1 MVTKRCFNCNKKL
14 GLLSFD
20 CKCNEKFCTK
30 CRYPEEH
37 NCTYNHKEYQ
47 RNILE
52 KTLPKVVAIK
62 VQDI

>member
-1 MVTKRCFNCNKKL
+1 MVTKRCFNCNKKI

-37 NCTYNHKEYQ
+37 NCSYDYKLEQ
-47 RNILE
+47 CKRLE
-52 KTLPKVVAIK
+52 KNLVKVVNSK
-62 VQDI
+62 VPPI